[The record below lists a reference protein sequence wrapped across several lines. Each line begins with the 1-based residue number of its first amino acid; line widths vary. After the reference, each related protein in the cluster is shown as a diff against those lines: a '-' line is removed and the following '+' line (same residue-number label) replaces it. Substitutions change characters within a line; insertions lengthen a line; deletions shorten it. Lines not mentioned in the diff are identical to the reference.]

1 VSEPAD
7 QLVYGVPAAK
17 VVDALR
23 ATGMAE
29 SDVIALVGRGV
40 ARSEAVAK
48 AAVVTPPFVF
58 QTQVAQTAPECAL
71 TFVRSFVHP
80 DFIDGVTVV
89 QGGQT
94 PEEIGFNLRFHSIE
108 ADLDQISHDLHTASN
123 CTAELRRELFG
134 IVQEL
139 QVKINEIDGRLDT
152 KVKDKAEKE
161 TKEKEKEGK
170 DTKEKAEKETKE
182 SKDKEGKDTKE
193 VKDKDHK
200 EKDKESQK
208 EGEKDGHGKEFVD
221 LHNPVAAEDEGPEP
235 AVEGEDR
242 TFITL
247 EDRPEVGR
255 AALADPDDEGA

>member
-1 VSEPAD
+1 MSEPAD
-7 QLVYGVPAAK
+7 QLVHGVPAAE
-17 VVDALR
+17 VIDALR

-40 ARSEAVAK
+40 ARSEAAVA

-58 QTQVAQTAPECAL
+58 QTQVAQTAPECTL
-71 TFVRSFVHP
+71 TFTRTFVHP

-89 QGGQT
+89 QGGTT
-94 PEEIGFNLRFHSIE
+94 PEEIGFNLRFHTIE
-108 ADLDQISHDLHTASN
+108 ADLDHISRDLHTASN

-139 QVKINEIDGRLDT
+139 QTKINEIDGRLDT

-161 TKEKEKEGK
+161 TKEKEKEAK
-170 DTKEKAEKETKE
+170 DKDKEAKDKEKEG
-182 SKDKEGKDTKE
+182 KDKEGKDTKE

-208 EGEKDGHGKEFVD
+208 EGEKDGHGKEQAD
-221 LHNPVAAEDEGPEP
+221 LHNIVAAADEGPEP

-255 AALADPDDEGA
+255 AALADPDGEGA